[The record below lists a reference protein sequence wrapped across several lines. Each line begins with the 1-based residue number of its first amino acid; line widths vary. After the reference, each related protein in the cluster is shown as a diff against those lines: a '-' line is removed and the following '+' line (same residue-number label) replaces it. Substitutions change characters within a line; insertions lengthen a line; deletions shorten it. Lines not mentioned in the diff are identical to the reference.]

1 MRHFGIRG
9 PTKAGWSRLRE
20 QSSSYWKPFL
30 FDLRPSCLPSAV
42 GFCLCVLHP
51 YGTIATT
58 NDKPLQLE
66 YVCVYLLLL
75 YVCFNGL
82 QRYEVVNCCGFV
94 LRNFT
99 STVERKRD
107 AYTTPLV
114 LFSLSFF
121 SPFFVVVFS
130 NNRVSHVAPFSANLL
145 LEKLN

>member
-1 MRHFGIRG
+1 MRHFGVG
-9 PTKAGWSRLRE
+9 GSTKAGWSRLRE

-82 QRYEVVNCCGFV
+82 RRYEVVNCCGFV

-99 STVERKRD
+99 STAERKRD
-107 AYTTPLV
+107 AYTTGIVFAL
-114 LFSLSFF
+114 LFSPLLCCYFFKQSRLSCYSFF
-121 SPFFVVVFS
+121 C
-130 NNRVSHVAPFSANLL
+130 
-145 LEKLN
+145 KLIT